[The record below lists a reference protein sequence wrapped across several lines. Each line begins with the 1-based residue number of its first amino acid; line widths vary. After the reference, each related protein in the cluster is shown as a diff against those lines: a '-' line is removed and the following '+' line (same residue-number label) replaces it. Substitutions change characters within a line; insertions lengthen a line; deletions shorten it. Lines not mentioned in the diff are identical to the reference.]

1 MLKSLKQES
10 AEELLACRIC
20 LATDTH
26 LYGILEHRLENAFID
41 ITGTTL
47 SAWDGYPQH
56 ICVPCR
62 ALLRRASDL
71 RARCRRAQRALKR
84 ILMLQ
89 HTITTGYIR
98 TVDRIAEGLSLPLS
112 ISVCPEPVLFQYD
125 DTDDLIKEEIPLLS
139 PSPLPS
145 LPSPPK
151 DDIVVKDE
159 LPCEYESNDDVALS
173 ELQEKPKE
181 HKEKRKKVLRKSKT
195 KKTKTE
201 QVKSRER
208 KKTEKIR
215 DEDFPAFEKEYNFDV
230 VILSREQQIEDMASR
245 KEKDNYMNSQFKCEK
260 CFKGFYTEATLANH
274 DSKHH
279 DEAVGPHSCELCLCR
294 FRIPAI
300 LRRHLAT
307 HRLRFVCQ
315 HCGFTARDRS
325 HAMTHSKEHKGL
337 RYECQHC
344 GDTFKKRSTYGTHVR
359 IQHPNQNKS
368 CDVCGETFL
377 GALGLAL
384 HKKKSH
390 RQVVEQGAAHCA
402 QCGVCFE
409 SEYAR
414 ARHTALAVQG
424 CQHARACA
432 LCGENFKDEPA
443 LQAHVRERHQDR
455 QTQCQECDM
464 TFASEAS
471 RSVHYERVHLKVKVR
486 RCLPKTGRKY
496 DRYGDHFMCE
506 MCGKKCQNNIAL
518 KYHIRSHTGE
528 KPHACPHCPKHYSTP
543 VALQYH
549 IRSHTGDKPLACP
562 HCPLR
567 YATHKGLQTHLLK
580 HTGERP
586 FKCELCGKAF
596 TQKTMLQ
603 KHKTVHTGEKPYACD
618 ICGKAFTQSGSVH
631 THVKYVHKKLP
642 APPRNRGKRDK
653 PD

>member
-1 MLKSLKQES
+1 MKTSPRS
-10 AEELLACRIC
+10 RRNTTSMSSYCRGNNRWV
-20 LATDTH
+20 H
-26 LYGILEHRLENAFID
+26 Y
-41 ITGTTL
+41 TTL
-47 SAWDGYPQH
+47 Y
-56 ICVPCR
+56 
-62 ALLRRASDL
+62 
-71 RARCRRAQRALKR
+71 
-84 ILMLQ
+84 
-89 HTITTGYIR
+89 
-98 TVDRIAEGLSLPLS
+98 
-112 ISVCPEPVLFQYD
+112 
-125 DTDDLIKEEIPLLS
+125 
-139 PSPLPS
+139 
-145 LPSPPK
+145 
-151 DDIVVKDE
+151 
-159 LPCEYESNDDVALS
+159 
-173 ELQEKPKE
+173 
-181 HKEKRKKVLRKSKT
+181 
-195 KKTKTE
+195 
-201 QVKSRER
+201 
-208 KKTEKIR
+208 
-215 DEDFPAFEKEYNFDV
+215 PAFEKEYNFDV
-230 VILSREQQIEDMASR
+230 VILSREQQVGTLHYTIPRVREGIQLRCRHTVAGTTGGYTTLHYTPRSRRNTTSMSSYCRGNNRWVHYTTLYPAFEKEYNFDVVILSPEQQIEDMASR

-337 RYECQHC
+337 RYECQYC

-390 RQVVEQGAAHCA
+390 RQAVEAGAAPCA

-414 ARHTALAVQG
+414 ARHSALAARG

-432 LCGENFKDEPA
+432 LCGENFKDEAA

-543 VALQYH
+543 VALQ
-549 IRSHTGDKPLACP
+549 
-562 HCPLR
+562 
-567 YATHKGLQTHLLK
+567 THLLK